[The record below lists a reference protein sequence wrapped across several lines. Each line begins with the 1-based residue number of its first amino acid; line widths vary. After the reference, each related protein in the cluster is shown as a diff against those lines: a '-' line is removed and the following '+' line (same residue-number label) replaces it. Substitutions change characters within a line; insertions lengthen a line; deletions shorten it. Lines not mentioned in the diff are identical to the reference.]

1 MFFLKEIKIKLLY
14 LLKIYVQIFFFEKM
28 LKLNLKLKLKKENRL
43 DIIKIYIRV
52 VCLNIYDEKSIFQLY
67 IKNE

>member
-28 LKLNLKLKLKKENRL
+28 LKLNLKLKKENRL